1 SKLKKIKIFICCTEQ
16 SGENIC
22 SNILSR
28 MNIDKYQFDGV
39 CGKRSEKYISNK
51 IYDLSEFKSIGL
63 FEIILSISKYLK
75 MIRRLKNYI
84 IKNDYD
90 LVLTIDSPDFNY
102 NLVNQLRKSNYK
114 NKIIHVVAP
123 TVWAWRPYRARK
135 FANIFDE
142 IFLLFNFE
150 KKYFNFDNLNNTF
163 IGHPIFHIKKR
174 ENKSKYKY
182 LSFLPGSR
190 QNEVLKLIKYFSYIE
205 KYISKNNLN
214 YKIFIPTLPHLVSL
228 IKENTKQWKT
238 ETIIS
243 TDMSKFDEYY
253 QDVYISITCSGTAS
267 LEIAKRNIPQIV
279 IYKLNY
285 FTEILI
291 KPFVRVKYANLI
303 NIISNQMIIPEVVNS
318 NLNEKKL
325 LNIFL
330 NLFNDRKK
338 QETQINSINM
348 YLNEI
353 VNDFSPY
360 DVSVNRINK
369 LINPSSKAN

>member
-1 SKLKKIKIFICCTEQ
+1 MKKIKIFVCCTEQ

-39 CGKRSEKYISNK
+39 CGKHSEKYISNK

-75 MIRRLKNYI
+75 MIRKLKNYI

-102 NLVNQLRKSNYK
+102 NLINQLRKSNYN

-123 TVWAWRPYRARK
+123 TVWAWRSYRASK

-150 KKYFNFDNLNNTF
+150 KKYFNFDNLNKTF

-174 ENKSKYKY
+174 ENKGKYKY

-190 QNEVLKLIKYFSYIE
+190 QNEVLKLMKYFSYIE

-228 IKENTKQWKT
+228 IKENSKQWKT

-253 QDVYISITCSGTAS
+253 EDVYISITCSGTAS

-338 QETQINSINM
+338 QETQINLINM
-348 YLNEI
+348 YLKEI

-360 DVSVNRINK
+360 DVSVNRLNK
-369 LINPSSKAN
+369 LLNPSSKAN

>member
-1 SKLKKIKIFICCTEQ
+1 MKKIKIFVCCTEQ

-28 MNIDKYQFDGV
+28 MNKDKYQFDGV
-39 CGKRSEKYISNK
+39 CGKQSEKYISNK

-114 NKIIHVVAP
+114 NKIIHIVAP
-123 TVWAWRPYRARK
+123 TVWAWRSYRARK

-150 KKYFNFDNLNNTF
+150 KKYFNFDNLNKTF

-174 ENKSKYKY
+174 ENKGKYKY

-190 QNEVLKLIKYFSYIE
+190 QNEVLKLMKYFSYIE
-205 KYISKNNLN
+205 KYISKHNLN
-214 YKIFIPTLPHLVSL
+214 FKIFIPTLPHLASL

-253 QDVYISITCSGTAS
+253 RDVYISITCSGTAS

-303 NIISNQMIIPEVVNS
+303 NIISNKMIIPEVVNS

-348 YLNEI
+348 HLKEI

-369 LINPSSKAN
+369 LINPSSTAN

>member
-1 SKLKKIKIFICCTEQ
+1 MLF
-16 SGENIC
+16 
-22 SNILSR
+22 
-28 MNIDKYQFDGV
+28 
-39 CGKRSEKYISNK
+39 RS
-51 IYDLSEFKSIGL
+51 
-63 FEIILSISKYLK
+63 
-75 MIRRLKNYI
+75 
-84 IKNDYD
+84 
-90 LVLTIDSPDFNY
+90 
-102 NLVNQLRKSNYK
+102 
-114 NKIIHVVAP
+114 
-123 TVWAWRPYRARK
+123 
-135 FANIFDE
+135 
-142 IFLLFNFE
+142 
-150 KKYFNFDNLNNTF
+150 
-163 IGHPIFHIKKR
+163 
-174 ENKSKYKY
+174 
-182 LSFLPGSR
+182 
-190 QNEVLKLIKYFSYIE
+190 
-205 KYISKNNLN
+205 LN

-348 YLNEI
+348 YLKEI

>member
-1 SKLKKIKIFICCTEQ
+1 MKKIKIFVCCTEQ

-28 MNIDKYQFDGV
+28 MNIDKYKFDGV
-39 CGKRSEKYISNK
+39 CGKQSEKYISNK
-51 IYDLSEFKSIGL
+51 IYDLSEFKSIGF

-102 NLVNQLRKSNYK
+102 NLVKQLRKSNYK

-123 TVWAWRPYRARK
+123 TVWAWRSYRAKK

-150 KKYFNFDNLNNTF
+150 KKYFNFDYLNKTF

-174 ENKSKYKY
+174 ENKGKYKY

-190 QNEVLKLIKYFSYIE
+190 QNEVLKLMKYFSYIE
-205 KYISKNNLN
+205 KYISKSNLN

-228 IKENTKQWKT
+228 IKEKTKQWKT

-243 TDMSKFDEYY
+243 TDMSRFDEYY
-253 QDVYISITCSGTAS
+253 EDVYISITCSGTAS

-285 FTEILI
+285 FTEIFI

-348 YLNEI
+348 YLKEI
-353 VNDFSPY
+353 VNDYSPY
-360 DVSVNRINK
+360 DVSVKRINK
-369 LINPSSKAN
+369 LINSSSKAN

>member
-1 SKLKKIKIFICCTEQ
+1 MKIYKENKLKVE
-16 SGENIC
+16 
-22 SNILSR
+22 
-28 MNIDKYQFDGV
+28 
-39 CGKRSEKYISNK
+39 
-51 IYDLSEFKSIGL
+51 EFLIVS
-63 FEIILSISKYLK
+63 FF
-75 MIRRLKNYI
+75 
-84 IKNDYD
+84 
-90 LVLTIDSPDFNY
+90 T
-102 NLVNQLRKSNYK
+102 QNYK
-114 NKIIHVVAP
+114 DKADRLINS
-123 TVWAWRPYRARK
+123 
-135 FANIFDE
+135 
-142 IFLLFNFE
+142 
-150 KKYFNFDNLNNTF
+150 LNNF
-163 IGHPIFHIKKR
+163 
-174 ENKSKYKY
+174 
-182 LSFLPGSR
+182 
-190 QNEVLKLIKYFSYIE
+190 
-205 KYISKNNLN
+205 NLN
-214 YKIFIPTLPHLVSL
+214 YKIFIPTLPHLASL

-330 NLFNDRKK
+330 NLFNDREK

-348 YLNEI
+348 YLKEI

-360 DVSVNRINK
+360 DVSVNRISK